1 MSWQDDE
8 QAYKL
13 IPVTTGDGKTY
24 DLKMRFKGGS
34 IDPLTASYNYAGKV
48 GTKPKRNSCA
58 SPVYDFLFYVYQD
71 QWKSFINSISDP
83 SGEWLVKH
91 PLYGDLKG
99 QPTSLSWDNTYQ
111 GDVEFNIQ
119 FQESISDDTP
129 SVLID
134 YKSRILTKNVF
145 IGDITVTAFAPIVP
159 SVEEIGVL
167 TKFVDDLEEIYQG
180 VLNSEY
186 LNAFYDIR
194 QVLTDTVF
202 DALRFMDIVNTILN
216 IGSVLSLDGILYP
229 LKQRFDL
236 ITQQNDVINNVDENT
251 ATLSSDGNRSTVIA
265 LFKELAGAS
274 NMGAI
279 AVSVST
285 PSESQNDVSGFDV
298 TDVSDAANEPDYK
311 YKKDVDST
319 IEQTNQLLNDYVE
332 TLDSIDIEGQGFIK
346 YSPDDTLSTEA
357 NNIILLSIQEIKEVS
372 SGAKEESIHFTKKDT
387 VPEILA
393 FELYGSAS
401 EENVNEIINNND
413 LFGKNSVK
421 NSWRNLVIKKN
432 IEIIYYA

>member
-13 IPVTTGDGKTY
+13 IPVTTGDGETY
-24 DLKMRFKGGS
+24 DLKMKFKGGS
-34 IDPLTASYNYAGKV
+34 IDPLTASYNYAGKI

-58 SPVYDFLFYVYQD
+58 SPVFDFLFYVYQD

-119 FQESISDDTP
+119 FQESITDDTP
-129 SVLID
+129 EILID

-145 IGDITVTAFAPIVP
+145 IGDITVTAFAPVVP

-180 VLNSEY
+180 VLNSDY

-202 DALRFMDIVNTILN
+202 DALRFMDLVNTILN

-236 ITQQNDVINNVDENT
+236 MTQQNEVINNVDENT
-251 ATLSSDGNRSTVIA
+251 ATLSPDGNSSTVIA
-265 LFKELAGAS
+265 LFKELGGAS

-298 TDVSDAANEPDYK
+298 TDISDAANEPDYK
-311 YKKDVDST
+311 YKKAVDST
-319 IEQTNQLLNDYVE
+319 IEQTNQLLNDYIE
-332 TLDSIDIEGQGFIK
+332 TIDAIDIEGQGFIK
-346 YSPDDTLSTEA
+346 YSPDDGLSTEA

-432 IEIIYYA
+432 TEIIYYA

>member
-1 MSWQDDE
+1 MSWQDDINS
-8 QAYKL
+8 YKL
-13 IPVTTGDGKTY
+13 IPITTGDGETY
-24 DLKMRFKGGS
+24 NLKMKFKGGS
-34 IDPLTASYNYAGKV
+34 FDPLTASYNYAGKV

-71 QWKSFINSISDP
+71 QWKSFIKSISDP

-111 GDVEFNIQ
+111 GDVEFTVQ
-119 FQESISDDTP
+119 FQESITDDTP
-129 SVLID
+129 TILID
-134 YKSRILTKNVF
+134 YKSRILTKNVL
-145 IGDITVTAFAPIVP
+145 INDITVTAFAPVVP

-180 VLNSEY
+180 VLNSDY

-194 QVLTDTVF
+194 QVLTDAVF
-202 DALRFMDIVNTILN
+202 DALRFIDLVNTILN

-236 ITQQNDVINNVDENT
+236 MTQQNEVINNVDENT
-251 ATLSSDGNRSTVIA
+251 ATLSPDGNSSTVIA

-298 TDVSDAANEPDYK
+298 TDISDAANEPDYK

-319 IEQTNQLLNDYVE
+319 IEQTNQLLNDYIE
-332 TLDSIDIEGQGFIK
+332 TLDAIDIEGQGFIK

-372 SGAKEESIHFTKKDT
+372 SGAKEENIHLTRKDT

-401 EENVNEIINNND
+401 DENVNEIINNND

-432 IEIIYYA
+432 TEIVYYA